1 MRSTLELKL
10 SLHEAIQVSAVS
22 ADSRRSSYVRGAR
35 YRPLLHFVADRVL
48 DSAER
53 AAIAVENC
61 LFSASQ
67 HAPAF
72 DCEGAFRSWLVRIA
86 IDEALA
92 IRHGRSSGLLPKLVF
107 GMDERDD
114 VCEFK
119 EAENVAQ
126 IQNRATD
133 RRATRLEYLL
143 RSSVLHRQ
151 EARPQ

>member
-1 MRSTLELKL
+1 VRSTLELKL
-10 SLHEAIQVSAVS
+10 SLHEAIPVSAVS
-22 ADSRRSSYVRGAR
+22 ADSRRSPYVRGAR
-35 YRPLLHFVADRVL
+35 YRPLLHFVANRVL

-67 HAPAF
+67 HAPVF
-72 DCEGAFRSWLVRIA
+72 DCEGAFRSWLARIA

-92 IRHGRSSGLLPKLVF
+92 IRHERSSGLLPKLVF
-107 GMDERDD
+107 GMDERG
-114 VCEFK
+114 VCESK

-133 RRATRLEYLL
+133 RRATRLEYLPS
-143 RSSVLHRQ
+143 SSVLRS
-151 EARPQ
+151 